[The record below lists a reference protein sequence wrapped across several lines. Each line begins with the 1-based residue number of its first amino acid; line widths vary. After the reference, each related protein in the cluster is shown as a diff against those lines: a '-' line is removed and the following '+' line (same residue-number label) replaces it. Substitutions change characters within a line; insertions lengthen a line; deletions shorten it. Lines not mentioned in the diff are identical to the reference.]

1 MNTKKS
7 TSLFQRAQK
16 VLPGGVNSPVRA
28 FKSVGLSPIFIHR
41 ASGSKLWDVDGN
53 MYIDYVGS
61 WGPML
66 LGHAHPEVIEKV
78 KEAVEGGLS
87 FGAPTEMEVEIA
99 ELICRMVPSIEV
111 VRMVNSGTEATMSA
125 VRLARA
131 FTKREKIIKFEGNYH
146 GHADSFLIKAGSGAL
161 TLGSPDSPGVTKGT
175 AKDTLIARFN
185 DLASVRELFDNNK
198 DEIAAVILEPV
209 VGNMGCVPPQD
220 GFLQELRN
228 LCTTHKAVL
237 IFDEVMTGFRL
248 APGGAQELYGITPD
262 LTTLGKI
269 IGGGM
274 PVGAYG
280 GKREIMEM
288 IAPAGPV
295 YQAGTLSGNPIAM
308 TSGYTMLEYIQNNAE
323 VLYDEL
329 EQKGAAIEDGVTTLI
344 RNNRYPV
351 TVNRVGSMF
360 TLFFTDKKV
369 IDFASASSSD
379 TKKFATYF
387 GSMLEQGIY
396 LPPSQFEAAFIS
408 FAHTRNDIEKTV
420 SAMEVALRAVFA

>member
-1 MNTKKS
+1 MTTEKS
-7 TSLFQRAQK
+7 KSLFHRAQK

-28 FKSVGLSPIFIHR
+28 FKSVGLNPVFIQR
-41 ASGSKLWDVDGN
+41 ANGSKLWDVDGN

-99 ELICRMVPSIEV
+99 ELICRMVPSIDV

-131 FTKREKIIKFEGNYH
+131 YTKREKVIKFGGNYH

-185 DLASVRELFDNNK
+185 DTESVRELFDSNK

-209 VGNMGCVPPQD
+209 VGNMGCVPPEN
-220 GFLQELRN
+220 GFLQEIRD
-228 LCTTHKAVL
+228 LCTEHKSVL

-248 APGGAQELYGITPD
+248 APGGAQELYGVTPD

-280 GKREIMEM
+280 GKREIMEL
-288 IAPAGPV
+288 ISPAGPV

-308 TSGYTMLEYIQNNAE
+308 TSGYAMLKYISENAGT
-323 VLYDEL
+323 LYDEL
-329 EQKGAAIEDGVTTLI
+329 EQKGAAIEDGLITLI
-344 RNNRYPV
+344 KKNNYPV

-360 TLFFTDKKV
+360 TVFFTDKQV
-369 IDFASASSSD
+369 TDFATASSSD
-379 TKKFATYF
+379 TKKFSSYF

-420 SAMEVALRAVFA
+420 SAMEVALREVFA